1 MEHCEDDAEL
11 FALGLTDPERS
22 EEIEAHC
29 ATCAAC
35 RTRVIAAEAT
45 AAALAS
51 TLPAM
56 PAAAAARRW
65 GFGPAGSALAAAA
78 AVVFAVTTG
87 IEGAALHGT
96 VQQSA
101 RTDVALAH
109 VAASH
114 FNHTTLSSPAG
125 TAVKVLYAR
134 DGAWLYVIAEGL
146 GIGVH
151 AVVRQA
157 GVDRD
162 LGPLGPGNPATLF
175 ITAPG
180 RVSDVALVADG
191 HTVAHGT
198 PAY

>member
-1 MEHCEDDAEL
+1 MNEHCEDDAEL

-22 EEIEAHC
+22 SEIEAHC

-35 RTRVIAAEAT
+35 RARVIAAEAT

-56 PAAAAARRW
+56 PAAPAARR
-65 GFGPAGSALAAAA
+65 FGPASNALAAAA
-78 AVVFAVTTG
+78 ALVFAVTTG
-87 IEGAALHGT
+87 IEGAALQT
-96 VQQSA
+96 TAQQQA

-114 FNHTTLSSPAG
+114 FNHTTLSSPPG
-125 TAVKVLYAR
+125 SAVKVLYAR
-134 DGAWLYVIAEGL
+134 DGAWLYVIAEGV
-146 GIGVH
+146 GAGAH

-157 GVDRD
+157 GADRD

-175 ITAPG
+175 IAAPG
-180 RVSDVALVADG
+180 RVSDVMLVADG
-191 HTVAHGT
+191 RTVAHGT